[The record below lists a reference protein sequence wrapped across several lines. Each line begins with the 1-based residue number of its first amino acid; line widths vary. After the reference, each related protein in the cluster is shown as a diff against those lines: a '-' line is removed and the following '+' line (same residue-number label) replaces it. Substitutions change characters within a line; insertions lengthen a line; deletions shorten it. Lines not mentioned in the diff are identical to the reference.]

1 MSRAVQA
8 STSRLSQPFTVS
20 DADDDSDDESDPVL
34 KTLPIYFTP
43 CYNSSLTLLQ
53 YPDRPQ
59 RPHTRHPLLP
69 TSLTPDED
77 TPQTASISA
86 RFKQNSR
93 HLEFQVPMEAH
104 PDRWN
109 EEAGKKYGEAL
120 PEEDVVVKKKKGG
133 RKVDEPP
140 ADKVDKPLDRMLF
153 NSLEVP
159 DVTNYA
165 AVVVHKG
172 EYISILYLLSP
183 PYSFADPPAV
193 AL

>member
-1 MSRAVQA
+1 MSRSAHA
-8 STSRLSQPFTVS
+8 SGSRLGQPYTVS
-20 DADDDSDDESDPVL
+20 DGDDDDDDDELDSDPVL
-34 KTLPIYFTP
+34 KTMPIYFTP

-59 RPHTRHPLLP
+59 RPLTHHPLLA

-77 TPQTASISA
+77 TPQTARITA

-109 EEAGKKYGEAL
+109 AEAGKKYGEAL
-120 PEEDVVVKKKKGG
+120 PEEEVVVKKKKGG
-133 RKVDEPP
+133 KKVEEPA
-140 ADKVDKPLDRMLF
+140 ADKVDKPLDRMVF
-153 NSLEVP
+153 SSLEVP

-165 AVVVHKG
+165 AVVVKNG
-172 EYISILYLLSP
+172 ASIFRFA
-183 PYSFADPPAV
+183 SFVPSF
-193 AL
+193 LC